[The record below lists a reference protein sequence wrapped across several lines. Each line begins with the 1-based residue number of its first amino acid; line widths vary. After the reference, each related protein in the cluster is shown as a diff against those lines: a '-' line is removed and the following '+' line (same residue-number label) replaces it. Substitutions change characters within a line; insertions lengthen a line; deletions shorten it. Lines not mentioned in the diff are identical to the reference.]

1 MASFEERAAD
11 PGVQSFRDRRSERPI
26 ASGKTGTPMSQTKR
40 TAIVTGGLSGMG
52 LAIARRLVADG
63 IDVTIGARRGGDAEA
78 VRNILAPR
86 GVETS
91 VAALDV
97 RSSDSVAAFV
107 AEVVSR
113 RGGVDILVNAA
124 GVYEEAPVI
133 DHPDTVWDDHIDT
146 NLSGTFRMI
155 RAVMPHMKAAGW
167 GRIVNMASVAA
178 HNGMENNAA
187 YCASKAGLLGLGR
200 CVSLEGAPHGITC
213 VSISPTWVETE
224 MLRRFIDA
232 DVESTGKS
240 LEEVRADYAAS
251 NPQRAL
257 VQPDEIADLAA
268 FLVSDAARA
277 LTMEDIQVNAAS
289 LW

>member
-1 MASFEERAAD
+1 MTQ
-11 PGVQSFRDRRSERPI
+11 VN
-26 ASGKTGTPMSQTKR
+26 R

-52 LAIARRLVADG
+52 FAIACKLARDG
-63 IDVTIGARRGGDAEA
+63 IDITIGARRGGDAEL
-78 VRNILAPR
+78 VRAKLAPA
-86 GVETS
+86 GITAH

-97 RSSDSVAAFV
+97 RSSDSVDAFV

-113 RGGVDILVNAA
+113 RGGVDILVNTA
-124 GVYEEAPVI
+124 GVYDEAPVI
-133 DHPDTVWDDHIDT
+133 GHSDKVWDDQIDT

-155 RAVMPHMKAAGW
+155 RAVMPHMTAAGW
-167 GRIVNMASVAA
+167 GRIVNLASVAA
-178 HNGMENNAA
+178 HQGMANNAA

-200 CVSLEGAPHGITC
+200 CVSLEGAAHGVTC

-224 MLRRFIDA
+224 MLRQFIDA
-232 DVESTGKS
+232 DIQATGKS

-251 NPQRAL
+251 NPQHKL
-257 VQPDEIADLAA
+257 VQPSEIADLAA

-277 LTMEDIQVNAAS
+277 ITMEDIQVNAGS